1 MIQMQTYLKVADNS
15 GAKELMCI
23 RVLGGTRRKYANI
36 GDVVVCSV
44 KKATPGGVVKKGDVV
59 KAVIVRSAKGLRR
72 ADGTY
77 IRFDE
82 NAAVIIKEDKN
93 PRGTR
98 IFGPVAKELRE
109 KDYEDPFTCSRSSL
123 IGGVVTTNKVHV
135 KTGDTVVILSG
146 KDKGKKGKVL
156 EVSPKEGK
164 VIVEGLNIATKHVKP
179 RRQGEQG
186 GIVEAEAAM
195 YASKVQA
202 VCPKCGK
209 PTRVA
214 HKFLE
219 DGTKVRV
226 CKNADC
232 GEEF

>member
-1 MIQMQTYLKVADNS
+1 M
-15 GAKELMCI
+15 
-23 RVLGGTRRKYANI
+23 
-36 GDVVVCSV
+36 
-44 KKATPGGVVKKGDVV
+44 
-59 KAVIVRSAKGLRR
+59 
-72 ADGTY
+72 
-77 IRFDE
+77 
-82 NAAVIIKEDKN
+82 
-93 PRGTR
+93 
-98 IFGPVAKELRE
+98 
-109 KDYEDPFTCSRSSL
+109 
-123 IGGVVTTNKVHV
+123 NKVHV

-209 PTRVA
+209 PTRVISSLRTVL
-214 HKFLE
+214 KLE
-219 DGTKVRV
+219 SARTQTAA
-226 CKNADC
+226 KN
-232 GEEF
+232 FN